1 MPLTKKRLFSSHLA
15 EIRKSKQISLEQ
27 VASLLGHTNTAQIS
41 RFEQGLRVPDL
52 KSALKLAQIYDMPIR
67 VMLDEYYFSC
77 RREIEQEKRRLNSQ
91 PNIKK
96 SEDKESPYVDFC
108 SYDSLL
114 TSADRSEADLLKV
127 RRHVAY
133 LMRRSAELLGH
144 I

>member
-15 EIRKSKQISLEQ
+15 EIRKSKQISLQ
-27 VASLLGHTNTAQIS
+27 QIASLLGHSNTSQIS
-41 RFEQGLRVPDL
+41 RFERGLRVPDL

-77 RREIEQEKRRLNSQ
+77 RREIEQEKRKLTSE
-91 PNIKK
+91 PNNENA
-96 SEDKESPYVDFC
+96 EDTESSNVDFC
-108 SYDSLL
+108 SYDRLL
-114 TSADRSEADLLKV
+114 TSAGGNEADLLKV